1 MADEIAQRLVWLWDE
16 IGVPCDQRRVSTK
29 DEAIGLARST
39 AQNNSFA
46 TTVFYEG
53 AVIARF
59 DNRPAVSR

>member
-1 MADEIAQRLVWLWDE
+1 MFEQPKYVIQVWDE
-16 IGVPCDQRRVSTK
+16 IGVPCDQRKTITK

-39 AQNNSFA
+39 AQDNSFA

>member
-1 MADEIAQRLVWLWDE
+1 MFEQPKYVVQVFDE
-16 IGVPCDQRRVSTK
+16 IGVPCDQQRAGSK
-29 DEAIGLARST
+29 DEAIGLARWT

-59 DNRPAVSR
+59 DHRKSAQN

>member
-1 MADEIAQRLVWLWDE
+1 MREQPKYVVQVWDT
-16 IGVPCDQRRVSTK
+16 IGVPCDQQRLSTK

-39 AQNNSFA
+39 AQNNSFT

-59 DNRPAVSR
+59 DNRPAFSR